1 MLDVTFD
8 RYGGNAVSMSDE
20 GSGNDCYWRKLIR
33 QRIVNLNVQASSARE
48 SAGTVELDQS
58 RVVRLSRM
66 DALQTQAM
74 QQETLRRNNRQ
85 LVELRKAEKRLDS
98 DSFGYCDE
106 CGEQIARGR
115 LELNPAVTLCIGCA
129 EEAEIGRSD

>member
-1 MLDVTFD
+1 
-8 RYGGNAVSMSDE
+8 MSDE
-20 GSGNDCYWRKLIR
+20 CDEDKRNWRKLIK
-33 QRIVNLNVQASSARE
+33 QHLEELDGQDSSARE
-48 SAGTVELDQS
+48 RAGTVELDQS
-58 RVVRLSRM
+58 RVGRLSRM

-74 QQETLRRNNRQ
+74 QQEILRRNSRQ

-98 DSFGYCDE
+98 DSFGYCDV

-129 EEAEIGRSD
+129 EKAEG

>member
-1 MLDVTFD
+1 
-8 RYGGNAVSMSDE
+8 MSDE
-20 GSGNDCYWRKLIR
+20 DNNDHRFWRKLIR
-33 QRIVNLNVQASSARE
+33 QHIEALDVQDSSARE

-58 RVVRLSRM
+58 RIGRLSRM

-74 QQETLRRNNRQ
+74 QQETLRRNSRQ
-85 LVELRKAEKRLDS
+85 LLELRKAEKRLETEF
-98 DSFGYCDE
+98 FGYCDE

-129 EEAEIGRSD
+129 EKAELDGAK